1 MSLDIVCVCGWKT
14 TTNDQSC
21 GVPAS
26 CPLCGGSLLVQ
37 GANHLDDVVNARLIE
52 SEPVA
57 PRNDQPAEE
66 DLGPAVGE
74 YAVVETTEAPIRAA
88 IPSGP
93 RRVVLRK
100 RPKTSRFAGLQI
112 PVRVDTWGSIA
123 LALAG
128 VVVTAV
134 ASAKGSLPI
143 YGIVM
148 VLFAFFRIMR
158 IVLGRKD

>member
-1 MSLDIVCVCGWKT
+1 M
-14 TTNDQSC
+14 
-21 GVPAS
+21 
-26 CPLCGGSLLVQ
+26 
-37 GANHLDDVVNARLIE
+37 
-52 SEPVA
+52 
-57 PRNDQPAEE
+57 
-66 DLGPAVGE
+66 
-74 YAVVETTEAPIRAA
+74 
-88 IPSGP
+88 
-93 RRVVLRK
+93 
-100 RPKTSRFAGLQI
+100 
-112 PVRVDTWGSIA
+112 RVDAWGSIA